1 VITESV
7 FDDVSLFLDEKVWK
21 PIYNYHPFI
30 ILGCPNSLK
39 KLREMGFKTFEPFIN
54 ESYDNEV
61 HSGKRMGMIVDEV
74 ERLCSMS
81 FGELSYIYKKLIPIL
96 KHNRD
101 ILLNK
106 KTELLNLLDTI

>member
-1 VITESV
+1 
-7 FDDVSLFLDEKVWK
+7 
-21 PIYNYHPFI
+21 
-30 ILGCPNSLK
+30 
-39 KLREMGFKTFEPFIN
+39 MGFKTFEPFIN